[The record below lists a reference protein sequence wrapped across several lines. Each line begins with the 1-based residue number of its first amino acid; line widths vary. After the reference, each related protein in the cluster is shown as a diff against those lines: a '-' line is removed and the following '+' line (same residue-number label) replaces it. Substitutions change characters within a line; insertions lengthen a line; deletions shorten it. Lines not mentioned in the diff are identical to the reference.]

1 VLFRLGRTALAL
13 PLLRRAAAMLDE
25 QGHGRAGL
33 ASCLLKLAAA
43 LLKSNQHAEC
53 VRVARRAGRLG
64 VADVAPTAGVL
75 AEACEGAQRAGRD
88 TSNAVIDMA
97 M

>member
-1 VLFRLGRTALAL
+1 MGFSL
-13 PLLRRAAAMLDE
+13 AMLDE

-53 VRVARRAGRLG
+53 ARVARRAGRLG

>member
-1 VLFRLGRTALAL
+1 MLWQAL
-13 PLLRRAAAMLDE
+13 PLLRRAAAMLHE

-43 LLKSNQHAEC
+43 LLKTTA
-53 VRVARRAGRLG
+53 L
-64 VADVAPTAGVL
+64 AD
-75 AEACEGAQRAGRD
+75 ACKGAQRAGQD

>member
-1 VLFRLGRTALAL
+1 MLWQAL
-13 PLLRRAAAMLDE
+13 PLLRRAAAMLHE

-43 LLKSNQHAEC
+43 LLKTNQHAEC
-53 VRVARRAGRLG
+53 ARVARRAGGLG
-64 VADVAPTAGVL
+64 VAGVAPTATAL
-75 AEACEGAQRAGRD
+75 ADACKGAQRAGQD

>member
-1 VLFRLGRTALAL
+1 
-13 PLLRRAAAMLDE
+13 MLDE

-53 VRVARRAGRLG
+53 ARVARRAGRLG
-64 VADVAPTAGVL
+64 VADVAPTAGAL
-75 AEACEGAQRAGRD
+75 AEACQGAQRAGRD

>member
-1 VLFRLGRTALAL
+1 MLCQAL
-13 PLLRRAAAMLDE
+13 PLLRRAAAMLHE

-43 LLKSNQHAEC
+43 LLKTNQHAEC
-53 VRVARRAGRLG
+53 ARVARRAGGLG
-64 VADVAPTAGVL
+64 VAGVAPTATAL
-75 AEACEGAQRAGRD
+75 ADACEGAQQAGQD